1 MNYLILLVKDIKD
14 AETDLIFCQLLV
26 HHSLHMTCNQGIV
39 ISGIQES
46 MLL

>member
-1 MNYLILLVKDIKD
+1 MNYLNLLVKDIKD
-14 AETDLIFCQLLV
+14 AETDLIFCPLLV
-26 HHSLHMTCNQGIV
+26 HHSLHMKCNQGIA